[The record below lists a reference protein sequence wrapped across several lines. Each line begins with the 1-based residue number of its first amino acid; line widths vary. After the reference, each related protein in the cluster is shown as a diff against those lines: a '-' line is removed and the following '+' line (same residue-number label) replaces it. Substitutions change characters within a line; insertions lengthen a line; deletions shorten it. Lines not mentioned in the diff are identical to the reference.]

1 MKKTKNIGLK
11 VKTPKDNCKDPKC
24 PFHGKLNLRGRVFS
38 GTVTSDAANKTVTV
52 EWPRLFY
59 LPKYE
64 RYEKRRTRL
73 KAYNPTCI
81 NAKKG
86 DKVKIAECR
95 KLSKTKT
102 FTVIEVSK

>member
-1 MKKTKNIGLK
+1 MKNIRNIGLK
-11 VKTPKDNCKDPKC
+11 VKTPSGNCQDPKC
-24 PFHGKLNLRGRVFS
+24 PFHGTLSIRGRIFT
-38 GTVTSDAANKTVTV
+38 GTVISDIAHKTVTV

-64 RYEKRRTRL
+64 RYEKRRTRV

-81 NAKKG
+81 NAKTN

-95 KLSKTKT
+95 KLSKTKS
-102 FTVIEVSK
+102 FVIIEVLK